1 MFWRGVLG
9 YLPVNIVQGLVGLL
23 SIVIFTRIL
32 SPAQYGVYALAFSA
46 MSLSQTAL
54 FTWLESS
61 MARFYVREA
70 EAGRLAGHF
79 ATLYR
84 CYAAL
89 ALGFPIVAI
98 FAVWFWPMPDALRF
112 AIIAGLVT
120 TPIRSLVKLSQERRR
135 AAGDVSGAALLDVV
149 QTAAGFA
156 AGAGLAWLGLG
167 GSAPLLGTGI
177 VSGVLLI
184 WVLPTDLQLAR
195 GGGRFEPARARMYA
209 AYGLPVAL
217 SLILALVLA
226 TTDRFLIAAYLDETS
241 VGVYHAGYSLAS
253 RTLDVV
259 FIWLGMAGG
268 PAAIAALERGGSDA
282 LHDVAREQAAFM
294 VALTLPAA
302 VGLALVAKPLAEIM
316 IGPGLRDGAAQ
327 VTPWIAASAFFAGVN
342 TYYLHTAFTLARRT
356 GRLLVAIGVPAG
368 LNLALNVALVP
379 RFGLQGALW
388 ATLASYMVGVAVSYT
403 LGRRSLAL
411 PIPWGMLGR
420 ALVAAAGMALA
431 VSALPARGGII
442 ELAAKASLGLVVY
455 AALGYAL
462 DICGA
467 RTHSSRLL
475 RAFRART
482 V

>member
-9 YLPVNIVQGLVGLL
+9 YLPVNIVQGVVGLL

-32 SPAQYGVYALAFSA
+32 SPAEYGVYALAFSA

-70 EAGRLAGHF
+70 EADRLAGHL

-84 CYAAL
+84 CYTAL
-89 ALGFPIVAI
+89 ALGFPLVTIGV
-98 FAVWFWPMPDALRF
+98 VWFWPMADALRF
-112 AIIAGLVT
+112 AIVAGLVT

-135 AAGDVSGAALLDVV
+135 AVGDVSGAARLDVI
-149 QTAAGFA
+149 QTAAGFV

-167 GSAPLLGTGI
+167 GSAPLLGAGI

-184 WVLPTDLQLAR
+184 WVLPTDLRLAR
-195 GGGRFEPARARMYA
+195 GGRFEPARASMYA

-241 VGVYHAGYSLAS
+241 VGVYHAGYSLAA

-268 PAAIAALERGGSDA
+268 PAAIAALERGGHDA

-316 IGPGLRDGAAQ
+316 IGLGLREGAAQ

-356 GRLLVAIGVPAG
+356 GRLLVAIAIPAG
-368 LNLALNVALVP
+368 LNVALNVLLVP

-388 ATLASYMVGVAVSYT
+388 ATLASYVVGVAVSYT

-442 ELAAKASLGLVVY
+442 ELAAKASLGLIVY

>member
-9 YLPVNIVQGLVGLL
+9 YLPVNIVQGVVGLF
-23 SIVIFTRIL
+23 SIVVFTRIL
-32 SPAQYGVYALAFSA
+32 SPSAYGVYALAFSA
-46 MSLSQTAL
+46 MSLAQTGL
-54 FTWLESS
+54 FVWLEAS

-84 CYAAL
+84 CYAVL
-89 ALGFPIVAI
+89 AVGFPAVAAAFI
-98 FAVWFWPMPDALRF
+98 WFWPMPNALRL
-112 AIIAGLVT
+112 AVIAGLAT

-135 AAGDVSGAALLDVV
+135 AAGDVGGAARLDVI
-149 QTAAGFA
+149 QTAVGFG

-167 GSAPLLGTGI
+167 GASPLLGTGI
-177 VSGVLLI
+177 VAGILLI
-184 WVLPTDLQLAR
+184 WVLPTDLPRAR
-195 GGGRFEPARARMYA
+195 GGRFEPARARMYA
-209 AYGLPVAL
+209 GYGLPVAL

-241 VGVYHAGYSLAS
+241 VGVYHAGYSLAN

-268 PAAIAALERGGSDA
+268 PAAIAALERGGHAA
-282 LHDVAREQAAFM
+282 LGDVAREQSAFM

-302 VGLALVAKPLAEIM
+302 VGLALVARPLADIM
-316 IGPGLRDGAAQ
+316 VGPGLRQGAAL
-327 VTPWIAASAFFAGVN
+327 VTPWIAASAFFAGIN
-342 TYYLHTAFTLARRT
+342 THYLHTAFTLARHT
-356 GRLLVAIGVPAG
+356 GRLMVAIAIPAG
-368 LNLALNVALVP
+368 LNLVLNLILVP

-388 ATLASYMVGVAVSYT
+388 ATLASYVVGVAVSYT

-411 PIPWGMLGR
+411 PIPWSALAR
-420 ALVAAAGMALA
+420 TLVAAGAMGVA
-431 VSALPARGGII
+431 VSRVPAYGGVL
-442 ELAAKASLGLVVY
+442 ELAAKALAGLAVY
-455 AALGYAL
+455 AVLAYLL

-475 RAFRART
+475 QALRPRT